1 MPEVGVNGAVL
12 RYERSGDGPP
22 ILFCHGERCDRRE
35 WVAQR
40 EALKREFDV
49 IAVDLPGHGETGG
62 SDRRTVSLATL
73 TADIRE
79 FLREVVGGPAVVV
92 GRRLGG
98 RIAYQLA
105 AQHGDLVRGL
115 VVVNPMPPV
124 VRAGSQVRLAGYRV
138 GLRIARYLGWQRLF
152 ALQRWVLRDA
162 GDVTSEEEVPGLGMS
177 VRDYVAATEA
187 VLDDREYSKLVR
199 GLYKEMTAVAPV
211 RVPFG
216 SIHVP
221 TLAVVGEAASRRM
234 QDTASQLVEVV
245 PESGELLR
253 VAGAGRFPQLEKPT
267 EVTERLRVFL
277 DTHVHSEGGEGR

>member
-1 MPEVGVNGAVL
+1 MAEVGVNGVVL
-12 RYERSGDGPP
+12 KYERSGDGPP
-22 ILFCHGERCDRRE
+22 VLFCHGERCDRRE
-35 WVAQR
+35 WVPQR
-40 EALKREFDV
+40 DALKRDFHV
-49 IAVDLPGHGETGG
+49 IAVDLPGHGATGR
-62 SDRRTVSLATL
+62 SDRGTVSPATL

-92 GRRLGG
+92 GRGLGG

-105 AQHGDLVRGL
+105 AQYNDFVRGL

-124 VRAGSQVRLAGYRV
+124 VRARSQLRLAGYGV

-152 ALQRWVLRDA
+152 ALQRWVRRDA
-162 GDVTSEEEVPGLGMS
+162 GDVTSEEEEVPGLGMS
-177 VRDYVAATEA
+177 VCDYVVAAEA

-216 SIHVP
+216 SIHLP
-221 TLAVVGEAASRRM
+221 TLAVVGERASRRV
-234 QDTASQLVEVV
+234 QNTANRLVEVV
-245 PESGELLR
+245 PESGELLT
-253 VAGAGRFPQLEKPT
+253 VAGAGRFPQLEKPS

-277 DTHVHSEGGEGR
+277 DTHVHSEGGE